1 MRHANPSHRIGLSMR
16 VLSEPTV
23 PETRDA
29 ISQEWGPFLA
39 YALPEINW
47 IPVPNLGADVVEFV
61 KRWKLD
67 GLILTGGD
75 DIGATPVRDETE
87 TVLLK
92 RFLKKEIPVFGVC
105 RGLQF
110 IVNHFKGTLAADT
123 LKSHVDR
130 RHTVRL
136 SFDAGPAIRSGAE
149 FVTNS
154 FHENIV
160 HPSDV
165 PDPLLAFALAMDQT
179 VEGILCKTCP
189 LMAIMW
195 HPERERPFQ
204 TLDRELIRWFFG
216 VNR

>member
-1 MRHANPSHRIGLSMR
+1 MKRDNRSYRIGLSMR
-16 VLSEPTV
+16 VISAPSY
-23 PETRDA
+23 PEMRDA
-29 ISQEWGPFLA
+29 LSQEWGAFLT
-39 YALPEINW
+39 YAIPEISW

-87 TVLLK
+87 TLLLNRFVEK
-92 RFLKKEIPVFGVC
+92 RLPVYGIC

-110 IVNHFKGTLAADT
+110 MVDHFKGTIVTDK
-123 LKSHVDR
+123 LKNHVGQ
-130 RHTVRL
+130 RHAVRFSL
-136 SFDAGPAIRSGAE
+136 DMGPAIKSGAE

-160 HPSDV
+160 RKSDV
-165 PDPLLAFALAMDQT
+165 LYPLTPFALAMDQT

-195 HPERERPFQ
+195 HPERERPFRSV
-204 TLDRELIRWFFG
+204 DRELIRWFFG
-216 VNR
+216 VDR